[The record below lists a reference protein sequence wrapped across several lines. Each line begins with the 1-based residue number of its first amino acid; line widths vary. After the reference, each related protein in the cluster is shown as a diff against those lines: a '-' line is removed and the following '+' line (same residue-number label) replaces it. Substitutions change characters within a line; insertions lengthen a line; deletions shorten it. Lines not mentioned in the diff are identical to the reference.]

1 MALRHK
7 LVSTVMVLN
16 AMRIRRYLAGFK
28 VGVAQTQIE
37 ALRKQQARIQHYERL
52 KVRTLKAFAL
62 YSVAS
67 KRNRELIT
75 SLKYFRHNSLASRTL

>member
-1 MALRHK
+1 MERAKRRLALRHK

-16 AMRIRRYLAGFK
+16 GMRMRRYLAGFK

-37 ALRKQQARIQHYERL
+37 GLRKQQARIQYYERL

-67 KRNRELIT
+67 KRNRELKK
-75 SLKYFRHNSLASRTL
+75 S